1 MVTYTIKPTSIRT
14 TTLDGLT
21 GVVKL
26 VEWILEGELNGQK
39 FSLPQ
44 TTTLENPD
52 PANFVPLNQITEQ
65 QVIQWIENTVNLQ
78 PIKAHIEIVL
88 NKEAAKASL
97 TQENLPWAPPVPEPA
112 TPVVPADATTLTAPT
127 APTAP

>member
-1 MVTYTIKPTSIRT
+1 MVNYTIKPTSIRT
-14 TTLDGLT
+14 KTLDGLT

-44 TTTLENPD
+44 TTVLEDPD
-52 PANFVPLNQITEQ
+52 PTSFIPLNQITEQ
-65 QVIQWIENTVNLQ
+65 QVVQWIETAVDLQ
-78 PIKAHIEIVL
+78 PLKGHIEYVL

-97 TQENLPWAPPVPEPA
+97 TQENLPWAPPVTEPT
-112 TPVVPADATTLTAPT
+112 TPTVPT
-127 APTAP
+127 

>member
-65 QVIQWIENTVNLQ
+65 QVIQWIENTVNLE

-88 NKEAAKASL
+88 NKEAAKANL
-97 TQENLPWAPPVPEPA
+97 TQENLPWAPPVPEPV
-112 TPVVPADATTLTAPT
+112 TPVTPTDTTAPT